1 MLEDRYGF
9 QLTTKSAS
17 ARDAYVA
24 GAHAVLGAVAGPVR
38 HLEAA
43 LEADPGFA
51 LAHVALARAHFQI
64 AQVPEARASAA
75 KARELAASASP
86 REQSHVHALAL
97 AIEGKSVEA
106 LQATRAHL
114 EKWPRDAMA
123 LAPATGVFGLV
134 GFSGRQE
141 REVELYEL
149 LRALAPAYGADWWF
163 DMALA
168 FAACETGRLDE
179 ALDLIERSMAA
190 NPASGHG
197 AHVKAHVLYERGE
210 HRAALEFLESW
221 LPGYDRQGLLHCHLS
236 WHVAIAALA
245 LGRAGPAWAAYW
257 KAVHPGG
264 SWGPP
269 LNVVS
274 DAASFLWRAQLAG
287 EACRASEWQEV
298 SDYAQRTFPKAGVAF
313 ADVHRALGL
322 AASGDAAGLGGMVR
336 ELRERLAAGSLP
348 AGRVVPQLAEGFG
361 AFAAGEWARAAE
373 LLGKALPEAVR
384 IGGSRAQR
392 DLVVRTLAAAH
403 RRNGRQDAALAALAG
418 RPA

>member
-1 MLEDRYGF
+1 MLEDRYGL
-9 QLTTKSAS
+9 QLTTRSAS

-24 GAHAVLGAVAGPVR
+24 GADAILGAVAGAAR

-43 LEADPGFA
+43 LESDPGFA
-51 LAHVALARAHFQI
+51 LAQAALARAHFQI

-75 KARELAASASP
+75 KARALAAHASL

-97 AIEGKSVEA
+97 AIEGKPVEA
-106 LQATRAHL
+106 LQATRAHM
-114 EKWPRDAMA
+114 EEWPRDAMA
-123 LAPATGVFGLV
+123 LAPATGVFGLI

-141 REVELYEL
+141 RETELYEA
-149 LRALAPAYGADWWF
+149 LRALAPAYGTDWWF

-168 FAACETGRLDE
+168 FAACETGRLEE

-210 HRAALEFLESW
+210 HRAALKYLESW
-221 LPGYDRQGLLHCHLS
+221 MPGYDRQGLLHCHLS
-236 WHVAIAALA
+236 WHVAIAALT
-245 LGRAGPAWAAYW
+245 LGHAGPAWAAYRQ
-257 KAVHPGG
+257 AVHPGG

-274 DAASFLWRAQLAG
+274 DAVSFLWRAELAG
-287 EACRASEWQEV
+287 EARRAGDWREV

-322 AASGDAAGLGGMVR
+322 AASGDVAGLGDLIR
-336 ELRERLAAGSLP
+336 ELRERVATGRLP
-348 AGRVVPQLAEGFG
+348 AGSVVPQLAEGFG
-361 AFAAGEWARAAE
+361 AFAAGEWTRAAE

-392 DLVVRTLAAAH
+392 DIVVRTLAAA
-403 RRNGRQDAALAALAG
+403 RGRSGQQDAARAALAG